1 MEALV
6 IFVTF
11 LALMALGVPIG
22 TSLGVAAVITVYYFD
37 LGIAM
42 LGVNFSSGIASFP
55 LLAIPFFV
63 LAGVILEKAG
73 LAATIAHF
81 FELLVGKAVGGLAMV
96 AVMTCMFWGALSGS
110 GPATTAAVGLIL
122 LAPMIK
128 HGYDK
133 HFAGAT
139 IANASDL
146 SIIIPPSIAFII
158 YGNITSVSVSALFV
172 AGIIPGLLT
181 GAGTILVAYLVSRK
195 RGYRGLE
202 RRGTPREILKAFK
215 ESIWA
220 ILAPVIIL
228 GGIYAGIFTPTEAAV
243 VAVFYSLFV
252 AVVIYRSVTW
262 RDMIRM
268 LVDAS
273 VTSSVIMFIVVF
285 AGLFTWAA
293 SVIGVIDQAANFV
306 ISISPNAAVKRQ
318 GQDVTLICYG
328 SGYYLCEEAAAEL
341 DGMKIEAEIVD
352 LRTLKPLD
360 MNTVSE
366 SIKKTHRAVIVH
378 EACLTGGFGAEL
390 AARIQEELFDY
401 LKAPVKRVAAKD
413 IPIPFS
419 PPLEDYVLPK
429 VSDVVEAAREV
440 VNRYRKGHN

>member
-1 MEALV
+1 LEALV
-6 IFVTF
+6 IFLTF

-22 TSLGVAAVITVYYFD
+22 TSLGIAAVITVYYFD

-81 FELLVGKAVGGLAMV
+81 FELLVGRAVGGLAMV

-122 LAPMIK
+122 LTPMIK

-133 HFAGAT
+133 NFAGAT

-202 RRGTPREILKAFK
+202 RRGSPKEILIALKN
-215 ESIWA
+215 SIWA

-252 AVVIYRSVTW
+252 AVVIYRTITW

-285 AGLFTWAA
+285 AGIFTWAA

-306 ISISPNAAVKRQ
+306 ISISPNAV
-318 GQDVTLICYG
+318 VMIILINLLLLG
-328 SGYYLCEEAAAEL
+328 LGMILDAISISYLIMPILIPVLA
-341 DGMKIEAEIVD
+341 
-352 LRTLKPLD
+352 TLKIDPLWYGVIFISALAIGQATPPVGVNLFTAANLVKGD
-360 MNTVSE
+360 LDAVAKQAIVFVIMDVVVLIILSLFPIL
-366 SIKKTHRAVIVH
+366 SI
-378 EACLTGGFGAEL
+378 
-390 AARIQEELFDY
+390 Y
-401 LKAPVKRVAAKD
+401 LPVAAGLYT
-413 IPIPFS
+413 P
-419 PPLEDYVLPK
+419 
-429 VSDVVEAAREV
+429 
-440 VNRYRKGHN
+440 

>member
-1 MEALV
+1 VEILV
-6 IFVTF
+6 ISLTF
-11 LALMALGVPIG
+11 LVLMALGVPIG
-22 TSLGVAAVITVYYFD
+22 TSLGIAGVITIYWFD
-37 LGIAM
+37 LGIGM
-42 LGVNFSSGIASFP
+42 LGVNFASGIASFP

-81 FELLVGKAVGGLAMV
+81 FELVVGKAVGGLAMV

-122 LAPMIK
+122 LAPMVK

-133 HFAGAT
+133 HFAAAT

-158 YGNITSVSVSALFV
+158 YGTITNVSVSALFV
-172 AGIIPGLLT
+172 AGIIPGLIT
-181 GAGTILVAYLVSRK
+181 GAGTVLVAYLVSK
-195 RGYRGLE
+195 KSGYRGLE
-202 RRGTPREILKAFK
+202 RRGSLKEIFMALKD
-215 ESIWA
+215 SIWA

-228 GGIYAGIFTPTEAAV
+228 GGIYTGIFTPTEAAV

-285 AGLFTWAA
+285 AGIFTWAT
-293 SVIGVIDQAANFV
+293 SVIGVIDKAANFV
-306 ISISPNAAVKRQ
+306 IRVSPNAAVMIILVNLLLLALGMILDAISISYLIMPILIPVLAAFKIDPLWYGVIFISALAI
-318 GQDVTLICYG
+318 GQATPPVGVNLFTAANLIKG
-328 SGYYLCEEAAAEL
+328 DL
-341 DGMKIEAEIVD
+341 DSIAKHAIVFVIMD
-352 LRTLKPLD
+352 
-360 MNTVSE
+360 
-366 SIKKTHRAVIVH
+366 VIV
-378 EACLTGGFGAEL
+378 LIVL
-390 AARIQEELFDY
+390 SLFPILSLY
-401 LKAPVKRVAAKD
+401 LPVLSGLYK
-413 IPIPFS
+413 P
-419 PPLEDYVLPK
+419 
-429 VSDVVEAAREV
+429 
-440 VNRYRKGHN
+440 

>member
-1 MEALV
+1 VEIVV

-11 LALMALGVPIG
+11 LVLMALGVPIG
-22 TSLGVAAVITVYYFD
+22 TSLGIAGVVTIYYFD

-96 AVMTCMFWGALSGS
+96 AVLTCMFWGALSGS

-122 LAPMIK
+122 LAPMIR

-172 AGIIPGLLT
+172 AGIIPGILT
-181 GAGTILVAYLVSRK
+181 GAGTVLVAYLVSRK

-202 RRGTPREILKAFK
+202 KRGSPKEILIALKD
-215 ESIWA
+215 SIWA
-220 ILAPVIIL
+220 MLAPVIIL

-252 AVVIYRSVTW
+252 AAVIYRNLTW

-285 AGLFTWAA
+285 AGIFTWAA
-293 SVIGVIDQAANFV
+293 SVIGVIDRAAEFV
-306 ISISPNAAVKRQ
+306 ISISPNAAVMII
-318 GQDVTLICYG
+318 LINLLLLG
-328 SGYYLCEEAAAEL
+328 LGMILDAISISYLIMPIL
-341 DGMKIEAEIVD
+341 IPV
-352 LRTLKPLD
+352 
-360 MNTVSE
+360 
-366 SIKKTHRAVIVH
+366 
-378 EACLTGGFGAEL
+378 L
-390 AARIQEELFDY
+390 AAFKIDPLWYGVIFISALAIGQATPPVGVNLFTAANLIKGDLDSVAKQAVVFVIMDVVVLIILSFFPILSLY
-401 LKAPVKRVAAKD
+401 LPVAAGLYK
-413 IPIPFS
+413 P
-419 PPLEDYVLPK
+419 
-429 VSDVVEAAREV
+429 
-440 VNRYRKGHN
+440 

>member
-1 MEALV
+1 MEIVV
-6 IFVTF
+6 IFLTF
-11 LALMALGVPIG
+11 LVLTALGVPIG
-22 TSLGVAAVITVYYFD
+22 TSLGIAGVITIYQFD

-81 FELLVGKAVGGLAMV
+81 FELVVGKAIGGLAMV

-122 LAPMIK
+122 LAPMIR

-133 HFAGAT
+133 HFAAAT

-158 YGNITSVSVSALFV
+158 YGTITSVSVSALFV
-172 AGIIPGLLT
+172 AGIIPGLIT
-181 GAGTILVAYLVSRK
+181 GAGTVLVAYFVSKK
-195 RGYRGLE
+195 RGYRGLA
-202 RRGTPREILKAFK
+202 RRGSLKEIIVALKD
-215 ESIWA
+215 SIWA

-228 GGIYAGIFTPTEAAV
+228 GGIYTGVFTPTEAAV

-285 AGLFTWAA
+285 AGIFTWAT

-306 ISISPNAAVKRQ
+306 IKVSPNA
-318 GQDVTLICYG
+318 VTMIILVNLLLLALGMILDAISISYLIMPI
-328 SGYYLCEEAAAEL
+328 L
-341 DGMKIEAEIVD
+341 IPV
-352 LRTLKPLD
+352 
-360 MNTVSE
+360 
-366 SIKKTHRAVIVH
+366 
-378 EACLTGGFGAEL
+378 L
-390 AARIQEELFDY
+390 AAFKIDPLWYGVIFISALAIGQATPPVGVNLFTAANLIKGNLDSIAKQAVAFVIMDVIILIILSLFPILSLY
-401 LKAPVKRVAAKD
+401 LPVL
-413 IPIPFS
+413 S
-419 PPLEDYVLPK
+419 GL
-429 VSDVVEAAREV
+429 
-440 VNRYRKGHN
+440 YRP

>member
-6 IFVTF
+6 IFLTF

-22 TSLGVAAVITVYYFD
+22 TSLGIAGVFTIYYFD

-122 LAPMIK
+122 LTPMIK

-215 ESIWA
+215 DSIWA

-252 AVVIYRSVTW
+252 AVVIYRTVTW

-285 AGLFTWAA
+285 AGIFTWAA
-293 SVIGVIDQAANFV
+293 SVIGVIDMAANFV
-306 ISISPNAAVKRQ
+306 INISPNAAVMII
-318 GQDVTLICYG
+318 LINLLLLG
-328 SGYYLCEEAAAEL
+328 LGMILDAISISYLIMPIL
-341 DGMKIEAEIVD
+341 IPV
-352 LRTLKPLD
+352 
-360 MNTVSE
+360 
-366 SIKKTHRAVIVH
+366 
-378 EACLTGGFGAEL
+378 L
-390 AARIQEELFDY
+390 AAFKIDPLWYGVIFISALAIGQATPPVGVNLFTAAN
-401 LKAPVKRVAAKD
+401 LVKGDLDSIAKQA
-413 IPIPFS
+413 IVF
-419 PPLEDYVLPK
+419 V
-429 VSDVVEAAREV
+429 VMDVVILIILSLFPILSLYLPVLAGF
-440 VNRYRKGHN
+440 YTP

>member
-1 MEALV
+1 VEIGV
-6 IFVTF
+6 IFITF
-11 LALMALGVPIG
+11 LVLMSLGVPIG
-22 TSLGVAAVITVYYFD
+22 TSLGIAGVITVYYFD

-73 LAATIAHF
+73 LAAKIAHF

-122 LAPMIK
+122 LVPMIK

-202 RRGTPREILKAFK
+202 RRGSPREILMAFK
-215 ESIWA
+215 DSIWA

-285 AGLFTWAA
+285 AGIFTWAA
-293 SVIGVIDQAANFV
+293 SVIGVIDRAANFM
-306 ISISPNAAVKRQ
+306 ISISPNAV
-318 GQDVTLICYG
+318 VMIILINLLLLG
-328 SGYYLCEEAAAEL
+328 LGMILDAISISYLIMPIL
-341 DGMKIEAEIVD
+341 IPV
-352 LRTLKPLD
+352 
-360 MNTVSE
+360 
-366 SIKKTHRAVIVH
+366 
-378 EACLTGGFGAEL
+378 L
-390 AARIQEELFDY
+390 AAFKIDPLWYGVIFISALAIGQATPPVGVNLFTAANLVKGDLDAVAKQAIVFVIMDVVVLIILSLFPILSLY
-401 LKAPVKRVAAKD
+401 LPVAAGLYH
-413 IPIPFS
+413 P
-419 PPLEDYVLPK
+419 
-429 VSDVVEAAREV
+429 
-440 VNRYRKGHN
+440 

>member
-1 MEALV
+1 MEILV
-6 IFVTF
+6 IFLTF
-11 LALMALGVPIG
+11 LVLMALGMPIG
-22 TSLGVAAVITVYYFD
+22 TSLGIAGVITIYQFD
-37 LGIAM
+37 LGIGM

-81 FELLVGKAVGGLAMV
+81 FELVVGRAVGGLAMV

-122 LAPMIK
+122 LTPMVK

-133 HFAGAT
+133 NFAAAT

-158 YGNITSVSVSALFV
+158 YGTITSVSVSALFV
-172 AGIIPGLLT
+172 AGIIPGLIT
-181 GAGTILVAYLVSRK
+181 GAGTVLVAYLVSKR

-202 RRGTPREILKAFK
+202 RRGSLKEILIALKD
-215 ESIWA
+215 SIWA
-220 ILAPVIIL
+220 IVAPVIIL

-262 RDMIRM
+262 RDMIRI

-285 AGLFTWAA
+285 AGIFTWAT
-293 SVIGVIDQAANFV
+293 SVIGVIDKAANFV
-306 ISISPNAAVKRQ
+306 IRVSPNAATMIILVNFLLLALGMILDAISISYLIMPILIPVLAAFKIDPLWYGVIFISALAIGQATPPVGVNLFTAANLVK
-318 GQDVTLICYG
+318 GN
-328 SGYYLCEEAAAEL
+328 L
-341 DGMKIEAEIVD
+341 D
-352 LRTLKPLD
+352 
-360 MNTVSE
+360 
-366 SIKKTHRAVIVH
+366 SIAKQAIAFVIMDVIV
-378 EACLTGGFGAEL
+378 LIIL
-390 AARIQEELFDY
+390 SLFPILSLY
-401 LKAPVKRVAAKD
+401 LPVLSGLYK
-413 IPIPFS
+413 P
-419 PPLEDYVLPK
+419 
-429 VSDVVEAAREV
+429 
-440 VNRYRKGHN
+440 

>member
-1 MEALV
+1 LEALV
-6 IFVTF
+6 IFLTF

-22 TSLGVAAVITVYYFD
+22 TSLGVAAVVTVYYFD

-172 AGIIPGLLT
+172 AGIIPGILT

-202 RRGTPREILKAFK
+202 RRGTPKEILKAFK
-215 ESIWA
+215 DSIWA

-252 AVVIYRSVTW
+252 AVVIYRTVTW

-285 AGLFTWAA
+285 AGLFTWGA
-293 SVIGVIDQAANFV
+293 SVIGVIDQAANFM
-306 ISISPNAAVKRQ
+306 IAISPNAAVMII
-318 GQDVTLICYG
+318 LINLLLLG
-328 SGYYLCEEAAAEL
+328 LGMILDAISISYLIMPIL
-341 DGMKIEAEIVD
+341 IPV
-352 LRTLKPLD
+352 
-360 MNTVSE
+360 
-366 SIKKTHRAVIVH
+366 
-378 EACLTGGFGAEL
+378 L
-390 AARIQEELFDY
+390 AAFKIDPLWYGVIFISALAIGQATPPVGVNLFTAAN
-401 LKAPVKRVAAKD
+401 LVKGDLDSIAKQA
-413 IPIPFS
+413 IVFVIM
-419 PPLEDYVLPK
+419 
-429 VSDVVEAAREV
+429 DVVILIILSLFPILSLYLPVLAGF
-440 VNRYRKGHN
+440 YTP

>member
-1 MEALV
+1 MEALI
-6 IFVTF
+6 IFFTF

-22 TSLGVAAVITVYYFD
+22 TSLGIAAVITIFYFD

-81 FELLVGKAVGGLAMV
+81 FELVVGKAVGGLAMV

-122 LAPMIK
+122 LTPMIK

-202 RRGTPREILKAFK
+202 RRGSAKEILIALKD
-215 ESIWA
+215 SIWA
-220 ILAPVIIL
+220 LLAPVIIL
-228 GGIYAGIFTPTEAAV
+228 GGIYTGIFTPTEAAV

-252 AVVIYRSVTW
+252 AVVIYRTVTW

-273 VTSSVIMFIVVF
+273 VTASVIMFIVVF
-285 AGLFTWAA
+285 AGIFTWAA

-306 ISISPNAAVKRQ
+306 IAISPNAAVMII
-318 GQDVTLICYG
+318 LINLLLLG
-328 SGYYLCEEAAAEL
+328 LGMILDAISISYLIMPIL
-341 DGMKIEAEIVD
+341 IPV
-352 LRTLKPLD
+352 
-360 MNTVSE
+360 
-366 SIKKTHRAVIVH
+366 
-378 EACLTGGFGAEL
+378 L
-390 AARIQEELFDY
+390 AAFKIDPLWYGVIFISALAIGQATPPVGVNLFTAAN
-401 LKAPVKRVAAKD
+401 LVKGDLDSIAKQA
-413 IPIPFS
+413 IVFVIM
-419 PPLEDYVLPK
+419 
-429 VSDVVEAAREV
+429 DVVILIILSLFPILSLYLPV
-440 VNRYRKGHN
+440 LVGLYKP

>member
-6 IFVTF
+6 IFLTF
-11 LALMALGVPIG
+11 LVLMALGVPIG
-22 TSLGVAAVITVYYFD
+22 TSLGIAAVIPVYYFD

-81 FELLVGKAVGGLAMV
+81 YELLVGKAVGGLAMV

-122 LAPMIK
+122 ITPMIK

-181 GAGTILVAYLVSRK
+181 GAGTILIAYLVSRK

-202 RRGTPREILKAFK
+202 RRGSPKEILIAFK
-215 ESIWA
+215 NSIWA

-228 GGIYAGIFTPTEAAV
+228 GGIYAGVFTPTEAAV

-252 AVVIYRSVTW
+252 AVVIYRTVTW
-262 RDMIRM
+262 WDMIRM

-285 AGLFTWAA
+285 AGIFTWAA
-293 SVIGVIDQAANFV
+293 SVIGVIDKAANFV
-306 ISISPNAAVKRQ
+306 ISISPNAV
-318 GQDVTLICYG
+318 VMIILINLLLLG
-328 SGYYLCEEAAAEL
+328 LGMILDAISISYLIMPIL
-341 DGMKIEAEIVD
+341 IPV
-352 LRTLKPLD
+352 
-360 MNTVSE
+360 
-366 SIKKTHRAVIVH
+366 
-378 EACLTGGFGAEL
+378 L
-390 AARIQEELFDY
+390 AAFKIDPLWYGVIFISALAIGQATPPVGVNLFTAAN
-401 LKAPVKRVAAKD
+401 LVKGDLDAIAKQA
-413 IPIPFS
+413 ILFVIM
-419 PPLEDYVLPK
+419 
-429 VSDVVEAAREV
+429 DVVILIILSLFPILSLYLPVLAGL
-440 VNRYRKGHN
+440 YTP